1 MTRNIIAI
9 LRGITPEEAEPVCEA
24 LLEAG
29 LTTIEIP
36 LNSPRPLQ
44 SIAALAKKFGSQAV
58 IGAGTVLT
66 AREVRDVADAGGRI
80 IVSPSF
86 DAEVVAETKAL
97 KLASWPGVLTP
108 SECFAALKAGADG
121 LKIFPC
127 SVVGPAGI
135 KAMRAV
141 LPARD
146 RDLCRRRRRSGE
158 FPGMVQRGRYRVRG
172 WNGALSAW
180 KLACSIA
187 QGRQRDRSGL
197 RWRAL
202 KRQAELPPQSAAR
215 FSLATKNIENEPM
228 QRSSR
233 GAGMGDASDDV

>member
-1 MTRNIIAI
+1 MSRNIIAI
-9 LRGITPEEAEPVCEA
+9 LRGISPEEAEPVCEA

-36 LNSPRPLQ
+36 LNSPQPLQ
-44 SIAALAKKFGSQAV
+44 SIGILAKRFGSAAT

-66 AREVRDVADAGGRI
+66 AQQVRDVADAGGRI

-86 DAEVVAETKAL
+86 DAEVVTETKAL

-127 SVVGPAGI
+127 SVVGPEGI

-141 LPARD
+141 LPSETLVYAVGGAGPANFASWITAGVNGFGIGTALYQPGRSVAQLRQAARD
-146 RDLCRRRRRSGE
+146 I
-158 FPGMVQRGRYRVRG
+158 V
-172 WNGALSAW
+172 
-180 KLACSIA
+180 
-187 QGRQRDRSGL
+187 
-197 RWRAL
+197 
-202 KRQAELPPQSAAR
+202 AAY
-215 FSLATKNIENEPM
+215 
-228 QRSSR
+228 
-233 GAGMGDASDDV
+233 DAAHGSMAA

>member
-9 LRGITPEEAEPVCEA
+9 LRGITPEEAEPVGEA

-29 LTTIEIP
+29 IATIEIP

-44 SIAALAKKFGSQAV
+44 SIGLLAKAFGSVAT

-66 AREVRDVADAGGRI
+66 ADEVRDVANAGGKI

-86 DAEVVAETKAL
+86 DADVVCETKAL
-97 KLASWPGVLTP
+97 KMASWPGVLTP

-127 SVVGPAGI
+127 SVVGPAGV

-141 LPARD
+141 LP
-146 RDLCRRRRRSGE
+146 
-158 FPGMVQRGRYRVRG
+158 
-172 WNGALSAW
+172 
-180 KLACSIA
+180 
-187 QGRQRDRSGL
+187 
-197 RWRAL
+197 
-202 KRQAELPPQSAAR
+202 PQTEVYAVG
-215 FSLATKNIENEPM
+215 
-228 QRSSR
+228 
-233 GAGMGDASDDV
+233 GAGPANFAEWFKAGITGFGIGTALYQPGNSLDQLRKAAQEIVRAYDSARS

>member
-9 LRGITPEEAEPVCEA
+9 LRGITPEEAAPVCEA

-44 SIAALAKKFGSQAV
+44 SIELLAKTFGSVAT

-66 AREVRDVADAGGRI
+66 AKEVRDVANAGGKI

-86 DAEVVAETKAL
+86 DAEVVGETKSL
-97 KLASWPGVLTP
+97 KMASWPGVLTP

-127 SVVGPAGI
+127 SVVGPAGV
-135 KAMRAV
+135 KAVRAV
-141 LPARD
+141 LPPQTAALR
-146 RDLCRRRRRSGE
+146 RWRRRPREFRGVVQSRNNRIWHRHRAVSAGKFTAPIEKGRAGNRSC
-158 FPGMVQRGRYRVRG
+158 
-172 WNGALSAW
+172 L
-180 KLACSIA
+180 
-187 QGRQRDRSGL
+187 
-197 RWRAL
+197 
-202 KRQAELPPQSAAR
+202 
-215 FSLATKNIENEPM
+215 
-228 QRSSR
+228 
-233 GAGMGDASDDV
+233 

>member
-44 SIAALAKKFGSQAV
+44 SISELAKKFGSQAV

-66 AREVRDVADAGGRI
+66 AQEVRDVTNAGGRI

-141 LPARD
+141 LPDATAIYAVGGAGPANFREWFSAGVTGFGVGTA
-146 RDLCRRRRRSGE
+146 LYQ
-158 FPGMVQRGRYRVRG
+158 PG
-172 WNGALSAW
+172 N
-180 KLACSIA
+180 
-187 QGRQRDRSGL
+187 
-197 RWRAL
+197 
-202 KRQAELPPQSAAR
+202 
-215 FSLATKNIENEPM
+215 SLAQLRKAAHEIV
-228 QRSSR
+228 R
-233 GAGMGDASDDV
+233 AYDDAR

>member
-9 LRGITPEEAEPVCEA
+9 LRGISPQEAEPVCEA

-44 SIAALAKKFGSQAV
+44 SIAVLAKKFGSQAV

-66 AREVRDVADAGGRI
+66 AKEVRDVANAGGRI

-108 SECFAALKAGADG
+108 SECFSALKAGADG

-127 SVVGPAGI
+127 SVVGPAGL

-141 LPARD
+141 LPAQTAIYAVGGAGPANF
-146 RDLCRRRRRSGE
+146 GE
-158 FPGMVQRGRYRVRG
+158 WFRAGVTGFGVG
-172 WNGALSAW
+172 TALY
-180 KLACSIA
+180 
-187 QGRQRDRSGL
+187 QP
-197 RWRAL
+197 
-202 KRQAELPPQSAAR
+202 EN
-215 FSLATKNIENEPM
+215 SLAQLRKAAIEIV
-228 QRSSR
+228 RAYD
-233 GAGMGDASDDV
+233 GAR

>member
-1 MTRNIIAI
+1 MSRNIIAI
-9 LRGITPEEAEPVCEA
+9 LRGITPQEAEPVCEA

-36 LNSPRPLQ
+36 LNSPQPLQ
-44 SIAALAKKFGSQAV
+44 SIGLLAKKFGSAAT

-66 AREVRDVADAGGRI
+66 VMQVADVADAGGKI

-86 DAEVVAETKAL
+86 DAEIVAETKAR

-127 SVVGPAGI
+127 SVIGPAGL

-141 LPARD
+141 LPAQTPVYAVGGAGPANFATWFAAGVNGFGIGTA
-146 RDLCRRRRRSGE
+146 LYE
-158 FPGMVQRGRYRVRG
+158 PGRTIVQ
-172 WNGALSAW
+172 L
-180 KLACSIA
+180 
-187 QGRQRDRSGL
+187 
-197 RWRAL
+197 
-202 KRQAELPPQSAAR
+202 RQAAREIVRAYDAALLTR
-215 FSLATKNIENEPM
+215 A
-228 QRSSR
+228 
-233 GAGMGDASDDV
+233 A

>member
-1 MTRNIIAI
+1 MSRDIIAI
-9 LRGITPEEAEPVCEA
+9 LRGISPEEAEPVCGI

-44 SIAALAKKFGSQAV
+44 SIGLLAKKFGSVAM

-66 AREVRDVADAGGRI
+66 AQEVRDVANAGGKI

-86 DAEVVAETKAL
+86 DAEVVIETKAL
-97 KLASWPGVLTP
+97 KMASWPGVLTP

-127 SVVGPAGI
+127 SVVGPAGV

-141 LPARD
+141 LPTPTAIYAVGGAGPANFAEWFKAGITGFGIGTA
-146 RDLCRRRRRSGE
+146 LYQ
-158 FPGMVQRGRYRVRG
+158 PGNSLPQLRKAAQEIVR
-172 WNGALSAW
+172 AY
-180 KLACSIA
+180 
-187 QGRQRDRSGL
+187 D
-197 RWRAL
+197 
-202 KRQAELPPQSAAR
+202 AAR
-215 FSLATKNIENEPM
+215 
-228 QRSSR
+228 
-233 GAGMGDASDDV
+233 

>member
-1 MTRNIIAI
+1 MSRNIIAI
-9 LRGITPEEAEPVCEA
+9 LRGIRPEEAEPICEA

-36 LNSPRPLQ
+36 LNSPQPLQ
-44 SIAALAKKFGSQAV
+44 SIGLLAKRFGAEAV

-66 AREVRDVADAGGRI
+66 AQEVREVADAGGKI

-86 DAEVVAETKAL
+86 DAEVVAETRTRR
-97 KLASWPGVLTP
+97 LASWPGVLTP

-141 LPARD
+141 LPKDTLVYAVGGAGPANFATWLAAGVD
-146 RDLCRRRRRSGE
+146 GFGIGTALYE
-158 FPGMVQRGRYRVRG
+158 PGRTV
-172 WNGALSAW
+172 
-180 KLACSIA
+180 A
-187 QGRQRDRSGL
+187 QL
-197 RWRAL
+197 
-202 KRQAELPPQSAAR
+202 RQAAREIVGAYDAALLTR
-215 FSLATKNIENEPM
+215 A
-228 QRSSR
+228 
-233 GAGMGDASDDV
+233 A

>member
-1 MTRNIIAI
+1 MSRNIIAI
-9 LRGITPEEAEPVCEA
+9 LRGISPEEAEPVCEA

-36 LNSPRPLQ
+36 LNSPQPLL
-44 SIAALAKKFGSQAV
+44 SIGLLAKKFGSVAT

-66 AREVRDVADAGGRI
+66 AQQVRDVAEAGGRI

-86 DAEVVAETKAL
+86 DAEVVAETKAR

-127 SVVGPAGI
+127 SVVGPEGI

-141 LPARD
+141 LPSETLVYAVGGAGPANFASWIAAGVNGFGIGTALYQPGRSVAQLRQAARD
-146 RDLCRRRRRSGE
+146 IVAAYD
-158 FPGMVQRGRYRVRG
+158 
-172 WNGALSAW
+172 
-180 KLACSIA
+180 
-187 QGRQRDRSGL
+187 
-197 RWRAL
+197 
-202 KRQAELPPQSAAR
+202 AAR
-215 FSLATKNIENEPM
+215 
-228 QRSSR
+228 
-233 GAGMGDASDDV
+233 GGMAA

>member
-1 MTRNIIAI
+1 MSRNIIAI

-36 LNSPRPLQ
+36 LNSPQPLQ
-44 SIAALAKKFGSQAV
+44 SISMLAKRFGSVAT

-66 AREVRDVADAGGRI
+66 AQQVRDVTSAGGRI

-86 DAEVVAETKAL
+86 DAEVVNETKL
-97 KLASWPGVLTP
+97 RKLASWPGVLTP

-127 SVVGPAGI
+127 SVIGPAGV

-141 LPARD
+141 LPKQTLIYAVGGAGPANFASWFAAGVNGFGIGTA
-146 RDLCRRRRRSGE
+146 LYEPGRS
-158 FPGMVQRGRYRVRG
+158 VV
-172 WNGALSAW
+172 
-180 KLACSIA
+180 
-187 QGRQRDRSGL
+187 
-197 RWRAL
+197 
-202 KRQAELPPQSAAR
+202 ELGQAAR
-215 FSLATKNIENEPM
+215 EIVEAYDAAL
-228 QRSSR
+228 
-233 GAGMGDASDDV
+233 GAMPA